1 MKKVL
6 LYALIVSFITA
17 SSLLA
22 ADVEIKP
29 YGFILVNAN
38 YNDAIKADI
47 PVKTALTDTVSS
59 FLITPRQT
67 RFGFK
72 LNYEAN
78 WKVTGVFEMDFF
90 GLKGS
95 GANGGVMQSAPRLRL
110 ANFKLTKNDF
120 SLLFGQDWTIFAPLS
135 PNSMMHVAIPEFSSS
150 GNLWNRFPQIRF
162 EYKAKLDD
170 KNSLLF
176 QGAFLRPLGA
186 DITPTVNQTDEF
198 GAGELANLPFVQG
211 RVSANFGTSAT
222 VGASFHMGQEDF
234 YTAMGGKKK
243 SISSITVDTL
253 DWTLDTTYVT
263 YNLED
268 SKTNTVAISGDLKF
282 KVNILT
288 LSGEAY
294 WGENLTMLFS
304 NSYVRSE
311 AVTGNKY
318 EVKGVGAMGGWG
330 ELLIKPSNS
339 KFSFGGGVGFETLK
353 EEDVDS
359 LFTDK
364 LFKSSAPL
372 WKNMTIFA
380 TIMYA
385 PFDKVSFGLEFNNIK
400 TTYKKLEGTP
410 AKIVE
415 KDADNNSVS
424 LACKFDF

>member
-1 MKKVL
+1 MKKFL
-6 LYALIVSFITA
+6 LLTLVIFILSSGVVYAG
-17 SSLLA
+17 
-22 ADVEIKP
+22 DVEIKP

-47 PVKTALTDTVSS
+47 PVKAALTDTVSS

-72 LNYEAN
+72 LNYEAD
-78 WKVTGVFEMDFF
+78 WKVAGVFEMDFF

-95 GANGGVMQSAPRLRL
+95 SANGGVMQSAPRLRL
-110 ANFKLTKNDF
+110 ANFKLTKDDF
-120 SLLFGQDWTIFAPLS
+120 SLIFGQDWTIFAPLS
-135 PNSMMHVAIPEFSSS
+135 PTSMMHVSIPEFSSS
-150 GNLWNRFPQIRF
+150 GNLWNRFPQMRF

-211 RVSANFGTSAT
+211 RVAANLGTSAT
-222 VGASFHMGQEDF
+222 IGASFHFGQEDF
-234 YTAMGGKKK
+234 YTFYNGVKK
-243 SISSITVDTL
+243 IN
-253 DWTLDTTYVT
+253 DTTF
-263 YNLED
+263 YNID
-268 SKTNTVAISGDLKF
+268 DTKTSTMAVAGDLKF

-288 LSGEAY
+288 LSGEAF

-311 AVTGNKY
+311 ATGSKY

-330 ELLIKPSNS
+330 ELIIKPSNS

-359 LFTDK
+359 LFTDAIFPASK
-364 LFKSSAPL
+364 PL

-380 TIMYA
+380 TILYA
-385 PFDKVSFGLEFNNIK
+385 PFDKVSFGFEFNNIK
-400 TTYKKLEGTP
+400 TTYKTSKT
-410 AKIVE
+410 VE

-424 LACKFDF
+424 FACKFDF

>member
-1 MKKVL
+1 MKKL
-6 LYALIVSFITA
+6 LLLTLVIFILSSGVVYAG
-17 SSLLA
+17 
-22 ADVEIKP
+22 DVEIKP

-47 PVKTALTDTVSS
+47 PVKAALSDTVSS

-72 LNYEAN
+72 LNYEAD
-78 WKVTGVFEMDFF
+78 WKVAGVFEMDFF

-110 ANFKLTKNDF
+110 ANFKLTKDDF
-120 SLLFGQDWTIFAPLS
+120 SLIFGQDWTIFAPLS
-135 PNSMMHVAIPEFSSS
+135 PTSMMHVSIPEFSSS
-150 GNLWNRFPQIRF
+150 GNLWNRFPQMRF

-186 DITPTVNQTDEF
+186 DITPTVNQTDEL

-222 VGASFHMGQEDF
+222 IGASFHFGQEDF

-243 SISSITVDTL
+243 SISSITADTL
-253 DWTLDTTYVT
+253 IEDIYDWPLDTTYVT
-263 YNLED
+263 YYLED
-268 SKTNTVAISGDLKF
+268 SKTNTMAFAGDLKI

-288 LSGEAY
+288 LSGEAF

-311 AVTGNKY
+311 ATGSKY

-330 ELLIKPSNS
+330 ELIIKPSNS
-339 KFSFGGGVGFETLK
+339 KFSFGGGVGFENLK

-364 LFKSSAPL
+364 LFKSSTPL

-385 PFDKVSFGLEFNNIK
+385 PFDKVSFGFEFNNIK
-400 TTYKKLEGTP
+400 TTYKTSKT
-410 AKIVE
+410 VE

-424 LACKFDF
+424 FACKFDF

>member
-1 MKKVL
+1 MKKFL
-6 LYALIVSFITA
+6 LLTLVIFILSSGVVYAG
-17 SSLLA
+17 
-22 ADVEIKP
+22 DVEIKP

-47 PVKTALTDTVSS
+47 PVKAALSDTLSISS

-72 LNYEAN
+72 LNYEAD

-120 SLLFGQDWTIFAPLS
+120 SLVFGQDWTIFAPLS
-135 PNSMMHVAIPEFSSS
+135 PTSMMHVAIPEFSSS

-222 VGASFHMGQEDF
+222 IGASFHLGQEDF
-234 YTAMGGKKK
+234 YTVWNGFKIVAP
-243 SISSITVDTL
+243 DTFKIII
-253 DWTLDTTYVT
+253 DEAKTTT
-263 YNLED
+263 M
-268 SKTNTVAISGDLKF
+268 AFAGDLKV

-288 LSGEAY
+288 LSGEAF
-294 WGENLTMLFS
+294 WGKNLTMLFS

-311 AVTGNKY
+311 AVGNKY

-330 ELLIKPSNS
+330 ELCIKPSNS
-339 KFSFGGGVGFETLK
+339 KFSFGGGVGFENLK

-359 LFTDK
+359 LFNDK
-364 LFKSSAPL
+364 IFILSSTSPPL
-372 WKNMTIFA
+372 WQNMTIFA

-400 TTYKKLEGTP
+400 TTYKTSTT
-410 AKIVE
+410 VE

-424 LACKFDF
+424 FACKFDF

>member
-6 LYALIVSFITA
+6 LFAAIAFIVFAASTYAA
-17 SSLLA
+17 E
-22 ADVEIKP
+22 VEVKP

-47 PVKTALTDTVSS
+47 PVKTALSDTVSS

-72 LNYEAN
+72 LNYEAS
-78 WKVTGVFEMDFF
+78 WKVAGVFEMDFF

-95 GANGGVMQSAPRLRL
+95 GANGGVTQSAPRLRL

-135 PNSMMHVAIPEFSSS
+135 PSSMMHVAIPEFSSS
-150 GNLWNRFPQIRF
+150 GNLWNRFPQIRL

-170 KNSLLF
+170 KNSLLL
-176 QGAFLRPLGA
+176 QGALLRPFGA
-186 DITPTVNQTDEF
+186 DVTPTVNQTDEF

-211 RVSANFGTSAT
+211 RVAANFGTSAT
-222 VGASFHMGQEDF
+222 IGASFHFGQEDF
-234 YTAMGGKKK
+234 FTFWNGRRIIAP
-243 SISSITVDTL
+243 DTFII
-253 DWTLDTTYVT
+253 D
-263 YNLED
+263 D
-268 SKTNTVAISGDLKF
+268 SKTSTMAVAGDLKL

-288 LSGEAY
+288 LSGEAF
-294 WGENLTMLFS
+294 WGKNLTMLFS
-304 NSYVRSE
+304 NSFARSE
-311 AVTGNKY
+311 LTGSKY
-318 EVKGVGAMGGWG
+318 KVEGVGAMGGWG
-330 ELLIKPSNS
+330 ELMIKPANS
-339 KFSFGGGVGFETLK
+339 KFSFGGGIGFENLK

-364 LFKSSAPL
+364 LFKSSSPL

-380 TIMYA
+380 TVMYA

-400 TTYKKLEGTP
+400 TTYKTSTT
-410 AKIVE
+410 VE
-415 KDADNNSVS
+415 KDADNNSIS
-424 LACKFDF
+424 FACKFDF